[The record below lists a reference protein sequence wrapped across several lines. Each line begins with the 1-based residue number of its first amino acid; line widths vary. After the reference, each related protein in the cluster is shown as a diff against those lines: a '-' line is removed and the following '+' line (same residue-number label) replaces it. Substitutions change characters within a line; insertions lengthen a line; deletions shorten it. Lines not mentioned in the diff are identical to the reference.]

1 MYLHMYA
8 RQKIDTFTKS
18 SSSLGQPLITEM
30 WLSICQSEQQ
40 IIGVCMYY
48 GILTLARGSALTMQV
63 KTSRSPGPEN
73 TARWELETSGGSVK
87 RKTITNEVIA
97 TIEPH

>member
-1 MYLHMYA
+1 MVH
-8 RQKIDTFTKS
+8 
-18 SSSLGQPLITEM
+18 
-30 WLSICQSEQQ
+30 
-40 IIGVCMYY
+40 
-48 GILTLARGSALTMQV
+48 ILTLARGSALTMQV

-73 TARWELETSGGSVK
+73 TARCELETSGGSVK

>member
-1 MYLHMYA
+1 MGHPVCTA
-8 RQKIDTFTKS
+8 KIDTFHQKQR
-18 SSSLGQPLITEM
+18 SLGQPLITEM

-40 IIGVCMYY
+40 IIGVCMYD

-73 TARWELETSGGSVK
+73 TARCELETSGGSVK
-87 RKTITNEVIA
+87 REKQSLMK
-97 TIEPH
+97 

>member
-1 MYLHMYA
+1 
-8 RQKIDTFTKS
+8 
-18 SSSLGQPLITEM
+18 M

-40 IIGVCMYY
+40 IIGVCMMVC
-48 GILTLARGSALTMQV
+48 ILTLARGSALTMQV

-73 TARWELETSGGSVK
+73 TARCELETSGGSIK
-87 RKTITNEVIA
+87 RERKTITNEVIA